1 MGDAELPEGW
11 NLRRVGDCLKL
22 QNGYPFKPTDWS
34 TSGDPIIR
42 IQNLN
47 SLAASYNFYQGR
59 APDRFRARYG
69 DLLFAW
75 SGTPGTSFGAH
86 VWTGG
91 DAWINQH
98 IFRVD
103 FSDDDFD
110 RDFLRFALNHNLS
123 SYVAEAQ
130 GGVGLAHI
138 TKAKLNDSLLITPPL
153 EAQRS
158 IADVLEKIDLSKRR
172 ALERLGIS
180 LRAVERLRHAILTAA
195 CSGRLTSGLRDK
207 GSEFVGRANLDMFAE
222 RRRDGPG
229 RRYREP
235 ELNRHASGD
244 DLPETWV
251 LAPLGLLLSSV
262 KYGTSV
268 RSEYGAAGTPVLR
281 IPNVSGKSFD
291 ASDLKFAE
299 LSPREETELSLE
311 PGDLL
316 MIRSNGS
323 VQLLGKSMLVP
334 DTAAGMAY
342 AGYLMR
348 LRPDPLAIDARYLE
362 IALASPAV
370 RNQIEIPVRSTSGVH
385 NINTDEVRGL
395 GIPLPPLPEQLE
407 VTSRAV
413 NLLQRVTS
421 IQQQIERAAA
431 SVGRTSQAALSKAFR
446 GELVAAT
453 DQ

>member
-1 MGDAELPEGW
+1 
-11 NLRRVGDCLKL
+11 
-22 QNGYPFKPTDWS
+22 
-34 TSGDPIIR
+34 
-42 IQNLN
+42 
-47 SLAASYNFYQGR
+47 
-59 APDRFRARYG
+59 
-69 DLLFAW
+69 
-75 SGTPGTSFGAH
+75 
-86 VWTGG
+86 
-91 DAWINQH
+91 
-98 IFRVD
+98 
-103 FSDDDFD
+103 
-110 RDFLRFALNHNLS
+110 
-123 SYVAEAQ
+123 
-130 GGVGLAHI
+130 
-138 TKAKLNDSLLITPPL
+138 
-153 EAQRS
+153 
-158 IADVLEKIDLSKRR
+158 
-172 ALERLGIS
+172 
-180 LRAVERLRHAILTAA
+180 
-195 CSGRLTSGLRDK
+195 
-207 GSEFVGRANLDMFAE
+207 
-222 RRRDGPG
+222 
-229 RRYREP
+229 
-235 ELNRHASGD
+235 
-244 DLPETWV
+244 
-251 LAPLGLLLSSV
+251 
-262 KYGTSV
+262 
-268 RSEYGAAGTPVLR
+268 VLR